1 MQLAEETGGDAAAA
15 NRYAGGSD
23 RTADM
28 LELFTSA
35 LVTFFVAIDPP
46 GVAPI
51 FAALT
56 DGAPNAHRR
65 RMAIK
70 SVIIATGVLLGFALG
85 GGWLLNAMHISL
97 DAFRI
102 AGGVLLFLMALEMIF
117 EKRTERREER
127 AETIIG
133 EHDEHPE
140 TWDDISVFPMAI
152 PMLAGPGAIATVM
165 LYMSDASGWMERG
178 VVLAS
183 AGVIL
188 VICLITF
195 LLIGPV
201 MRVIGDSMAAMITRI
216 LGVIL
221 AALAAQFII
230 DGILG
235 ALVNV
240 HV

>member
-1 MQLAEETGGDAAAA
+1 MHKKFRDPAGLGG
-15 NRYAGGSD
+15 YAGF
-23 RTADM
+23 RTRTIGM

-56 DGAPNAHRR
+56 EGAPKAHRR

-70 SVIIATGVLLGFALG
+70 SVVIATGILLAFAFG
-85 GGWLLNAMHISL
+85 GSWLLDAMHISL
-97 DAFRI
+97 DAFRA

-127 AETIIG
+127 AEEIIH
-133 EHDEHPE
+133 EHESHPE
-140 TWDDISVFPMAI
+140 KWDDISVFPMAI
-152 PMLAGPGAIATVM
+152 PMLAGPGAIATMM
-165 LYMSDASGWMERG
+165 LFMADAPS
-178 VVLAS
+178 LA
-183 AGVIL
+183 AQGVIL
-188 VICLITF
+188 GATGIILVFCLITF

-201 MRVIGDSMAAMITRI
+201 MRLIGESMAAMITRI

-221 AALAAQFII
+221 AALAAQFIF
-230 DGILG
+230 DGIKG
-235 ALVNV
+235 ALIAA
-240 HV
+240 